1 MSLSITLIVFTSILQ
16 LATGIYTNGTT
27 RIYTNGIRCQR
38 IKLISS
44 IPGGVCDLF
53 SAERSSLLL
62 FVSDR
67 IISFSK
73 YCSSDA
79 DMCCTF
85 FDGDLKITGHTHGQ
99 RVHRHIINGL
109 PIDVNR

>member
-16 LATGIYTNGTT
+16 LTT
-27 RIYTNGIRCQR
+27 RIYTNGDYKDLTNGICCQR

-44 IPGGVCDLF
+44 IPGGVCDLVLTG
-53 SAERSSLLL
+53 RSSRLL

-67 IISFSK
+67 IISFTK

-79 DMCCTF
+79 DMRCTF

-99 RVHRHIINGL
+99 RVRRHIIKGL

>member
-16 LATGIYTNGTT
+16 LTT
-27 RIYTNGIRCQR
+27 RIYTNGDYKDLTNGDLLSAH
-38 IKLISS
+38 KLISS
-44 IPGGVCDLF
+44 IPGGVCDLVLTG
-53 SAERSSLLL
+53 RSSRLL